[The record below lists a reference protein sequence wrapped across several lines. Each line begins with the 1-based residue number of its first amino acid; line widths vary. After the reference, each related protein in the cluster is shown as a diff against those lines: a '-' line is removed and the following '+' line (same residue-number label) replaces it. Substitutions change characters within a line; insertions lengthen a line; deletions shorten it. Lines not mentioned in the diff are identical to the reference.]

1 MTTFTAAGR
10 AKRGVARV
18 SFERILVPLDGSEMA
33 AGILPVGKDLA
44 KRLGARVDLLA
55 VVDPETTELPS
66 YMPIAPGD
74 PNVGIPAVELEG
86 ADEVQLERIRAA
98 TEYLNS
104 VANSLREDGLEVD
117 VEATIGDPAQEIVA
131 KARRRH
137 TDVIAMA
144 TRGRSAIG
152 RGLLGSVTD
161 KVTHSSAVP
170 MLVVRPV
177 EGGSAAPISR
187 LIVGLDGSR
196 VAEAAL
202 DPARDLAASLEVPV
216 LLLRATAVAARM
228 AAYGGEPYFASANLH
243 GDTDTEAKEY
253 LDSVAARQKELGA
266 DVDTRVGPGTAYNEI
281 LSAAADEPGSLIVLA
296 TRGRSGL
303 TRWVLGSVTDRIIR
317 SSDGP
322 VLVIPPSIGGWT

>member
-1 MTTFTAAGR
+1 M
-10 AKRGVARV
+10 

-33 AGILPVGKDLA
+33 AGILPVAEDLA
-44 KRLGARVDLLA
+44 KRLGARIDLLA

-66 YMPIAPGD
+66 YMPIALGAPS
-74 PNVGIPAVELEG
+74 VGISAAELEV

-98 TEYLNS
+98 TDYLNT
-104 VANSLREDGLEVD
+104 VANSLREDGLAVD
-117 VEATIGDPAQEIVA
+117 VEAIVGDPAQEIVA
-131 KARRRH
+131 MARRRH

-161 KVTHSSAVP
+161 KVAHSSAVP
-170 MLVVRPV
+170 MLVVRPSDGGVV
-177 EGGSAAPISR
+177 EPISR

-196 VAEAAL
+196 VSETAL
-202 DPARDLAASLEVPV
+202 DPARDLAASLKIP
-216 LLLRATAVAARM
+216 LILLRATAVAARM
-228 AAYGGEPYFASANLH
+228 AAYGGEPYFASADLY
-243 GDTDTEAKEY
+243 GDTDEEAKDY
-253 LDSVAARQKELGA
+253 LEAIAARQRELGP
-266 DVDTRVGPGTAYNEI
+266 DLETVETKVGPGTAYNEI
-281 LSAAADEPGSLIVLA
+281 QAAAAEHPGSLIVLA

-317 SSDGP
+317 SSEGP

>member
-1 MTTFTAAGR
+1 MTTFVAAGR
-10 AKRGVARV
+10 AKRGAARV
-18 SFERILVPLDGSEMA
+18 SFERILVPLDGSDMA
-33 AGILPVGKDLA
+33 AGILPAAQDLA
-44 KRLGARVDLLA
+44 KSLGARIDLLA

-66 YMPIAPGD
+66 YMPIASGVPHMEFSG
-74 PNVGIPAVELEG
+74 GEFEG
-86 ADEVQLERIRAA
+86 AEEVQLARIRAA

-104 VANSLREDGLEVD
+104 VATTLRVDGLEVD
-117 VEATIGDPAQEIVA
+117 VEATVGDPAQEIVA
-131 KARRRH
+131 KAKRRH

-177 EGGSAAPISR
+177 EGGSTAPISR
-187 LIVGLDGSR
+187 VIVGLDGSR

-202 DPARDLAASLEVPV
+202 DPARNLAASLAVPM

-228 AAYGGEPYFASANLH
+228 AAYGGEPYFASADLY
-243 GDTDTEAKEY
+243 GDTDAEAKEY
-253 LDSVAARQKELGA
+253 LESVATRQREQGG
-266 DVDTRVGPGTAYNEI
+266 DVETRVGPGVAYNEI
-281 LSAAADEPGSLIVLA
+281 QSTAAEQPGSLIVLA

-303 TRWVLGSVTDRIIR
+303 TRWVMGSVTDRIIR